1 MQKILLL
8 FLFSCFCFTNAK
20 SQASVRFCATV
31 YQNGECVMQNT
42 KFFSTPDSITQKV
55 SLLATNL
62 QGFATDSLFF
72 EMKSIDKNG
81 VENSILHYL
90 TGSKKIGFMYGKRCI
105 LIRQADIRYVF

>member
-1 MQKILLL
+1 
-8 FLFSCFCFTNAK
+8 
-20 SQASVRFCATV
+20 
-31 YQNGECVMQNT
+31 MQNT

-81 VENSILHYL
+81 VEKFYSSLSHGVEKDWIYVWKTVYFDSPGRYTVRVLNKEKMLQSQ
-90 TGSKKIGFMYGKRCI
+90 GSFE
-105 LIRQADIRYVF
+105 LFLP